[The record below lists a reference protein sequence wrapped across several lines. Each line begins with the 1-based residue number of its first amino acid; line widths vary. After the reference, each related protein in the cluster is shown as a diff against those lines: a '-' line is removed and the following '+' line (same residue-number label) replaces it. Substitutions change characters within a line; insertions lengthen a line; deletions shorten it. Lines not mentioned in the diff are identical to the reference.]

1 MYKSATTTPILIF
14 SSEDRQRE
22 LMLGR
27 LAKIVEDSG
36 LSRGAFADCLGV
48 PSTRFSSYLTG
59 KLKVT
64 DRIIALVCE
73 RFGVS
78 ERWIRDGIGPVY
90 VASSK
95 RADIDRFYESV
106 LFLFNLLPSETQEAA
121 VGVMRRIIRENKV
134 QKQKRP

>member
-1 MYKSATTTPILIF
+1 MSRLATTTPIFIF
-14 SSEDRQRE
+14 NSEDRQRE
-22 LMLGR
+22 LTLAR

-36 LSRGAFADCLGV
+36 LTRGAFADCLGV

-64 DRIIALVCE
+64 DRIIALISD

-78 ERWIRDGIGPVY
+78 EKWLRDGVGPVY
-90 VASSK
+90 SASSK
-95 RADIDRFYESV
+95 RAEIDRFYESL
-106 LFLFNLLPSETQEAA
+106 LFLFNLLPSATQDAA
-121 VGVMRRIIRENKV
+121 VDVMRRIIRENRV

>member
-1 MYKSATTTPILIF
+1 MSKSATTTQTYIF
-14 SSEDRQRE
+14 NSEEDRQRE

-59 KLKVT
+59 RLKIT
-64 DRIIALVCE
+64 DRLIALVCE

-78 ERWIRDGIGPVY
+78 EKWLREGVGPVY
-90 VASSK
+90 AASSK
-95 RADIDRFYESV
+95 RAEIDRFYESV

-121 VGVMRRIIRENKV
+121 VGVMRRIIRENRISRK
-134 QKQKRP
+134 

>member
-1 MYKSATTTPILIF
+1 MSRLATTTPIFIYN
-14 SSEDRQRE
+14 SEEDRQRE

-59 KLKVT
+59 RLKIT
-64 DRIIALVCE
+64 DRLIALVCE

-78 ERWIRDGIGPVY
+78 EKWLRDGVGPVY
-90 VASSK
+90 AASSK
-95 RADIDRFYESV
+95 RAEIDRFYESV
-106 LFLFNLLPSETQEAA
+106 IFLFNLLPSETQEAA
-121 VGVMRRIIRENKV
+121 VGVMRRIIRENRISRK
-134 QKQKRP
+134 

>member
-1 MYKSATTTPILIF
+1 MSRLATTTPIYIY
-14 SSEDRQRE
+14 SNDDRQRE

-36 LSRGAFADCLGV
+36 LSRGAFADRLGV
-48 PSTRFSSYLTG
+48 PSSRFSSYLTG
-59 KLKVT
+59 RLKVT

-78 ERWIRDGIGPVY
+78 ERWLRDGVGPVY
-90 VASSK
+90 AASSK

-106 LFLFNLLPSETQEAA
+106 LFIFNLLPSATQEAA
-121 VGVMRRIIRENKV
+121 VEVMRRIIRENRISRK
-134 QKQKRP
+134 

>member
-1 MYKSATTTPILIF
+1 MYRSATTTPILIF

-48 PSTRFSSYLTG
+48 PSTRFSSCLTG
-59 KLKVT
+59 RLKIT
-64 DRIIALVCE
+64 DRLIALVCE

-78 ERWIRDGIGPVY
+78 EKWLRDGVGPVY
-90 VASSK
+90 AASSK
-95 RADIDRFYESV
+95 RAEIDRFYESV
-106 LFLFNLLPSETQEAA
+106 IFLFNLLPSETQEAA
-121 VGVMRRIIRENKV
+121 VGVMRRIIRENRISRK
-134 QKQKRP
+134 

>member
-1 MYKSATTTPILIF
+1 MSRLATTTQTYIF
-14 SSEDRQRE
+14 NSEDRQRE
-22 LMLGR
+22 LMLRR

-78 ERWIRDGIGPVY
+78 EKWLRDGVGPVY
-90 VASSK
+90 AASSK

-106 LFLFNLLPSETQEAA
+106 LFLFNLLPSATQEAA
-121 VGVMRRIIRENKV
+121 VEIMRRIIREN
-134 QKQKRP
+134 RPKK

>member
-1 MYKSATTTPILIF
+1 MSRLATTTPIFIF
-14 SSEDRQRE
+14 NSEDRQRE
-22 LMLGR
+22 LTLAR

-48 PSTRFSSYLTG
+48 PSTRFSSYLSG

-64 DRIIALVCE
+64 DRIIALVCD

-78 ERWIRDGIGPVY
+78 ERWIRDGVGPVY

-95 RADIDRFYESV
+95 RADIDRLYESV

-121 VGVMRRIIRENKV
+121 VGVMRRIIRERRIARK
-134 QKQKRP
+134 

>member
-1 MYKSATTTPILIF
+1 MYRSATTTPIFIYN
-14 SSEDRQRE
+14 SEEDRQRE

-59 KLKVT
+59 RLKIT
-64 DRIIALVCE
+64 DRLIALVCE

-78 ERWIRDGIGPVY
+78 EKWLRDGVGPVY
-90 VASSK
+90 AASSK
-95 RADIDRFYESV
+95 RAEIDRFYESV
-106 LFLFNLLPSETQEAA
+106 IFLFNLLPSETQEAA
-121 VGVMRRIIRENKV
+121 VGVMRRIIRENRISRK
-134 QKQKRP
+134 

>member
-1 MYKSATTTPILIF
+1 MSRLATTTPIYIY
-14 SSEDRQRE
+14 SSNDRQRE

-78 ERWIRDGIGPVY
+78 ERWIREGVGPVY
-90 VASSK
+90 VASGQ
-95 RADIDRFYESV
+95 RADIDKLYEALRF
-106 LFLFNLLPSETQEAA
+106 FFNLLPSETQEAA
-121 VGVMRRIIRENKV
+121 VGVMRRIIRENK
-134 QKQKRP
+134 K

>member
-1 MYKSATTTPILIF
+1 MSKSATTTQTYIF
-14 SSEDRQRE
+14 NSEDRQRE

-59 KLKVT
+59 RLKIT
-64 DRIIALVCE
+64 DRLIALVCE

-78 ERWIRDGIGPVY
+78 EKWLRDGVGPVY
-90 VASSK
+90 AASSK
-95 RADIDRFYESV
+95 RAEIDRFYESV

-121 VGVMRRIIRENKV
+121 VGVMRRIIRENRISRK
-134 QKQKRP
+134 

>member
-1 MYKSATTTPILIF
+1 MSRLATTTPIYIY
-14 SSEDRQRE
+14 SSDDRQRE

-78 ERWIRDGIGPVY
+78 ERWIREGVGPVY
-90 VASSK
+90 VASGQ
-95 RADIDRFYESV
+95 RADIDKLYEALRF
-106 LFLFNLLPSETQEAA
+106 FFNLLPSETQEAA
-121 VGVMRRIIRENKV
+121 VGVFRRIIRENRISRK
-134 QKQKRP
+134 

>member
-1 MYKSATTTPILIF
+1 MSRLATTTPIYIY
-14 SSEDRQRE
+14 SSNDRQRE

-27 LAKIVEDSG
+27 LAQIVEDSG
-36 LSRGAFADCLGV
+36 LTRGAFADCLGV

-78 ERWIRDGIGPVY
+78 EKWLREGVGPVY
-90 VASSK
+90 AARSK
-95 RADIDRFYESV
+95 RAEVDRFYESV

-121 VGVMRRIIRENKV
+121 VGVMRRIIRENRISRK
-134 QKQKRP
+134 